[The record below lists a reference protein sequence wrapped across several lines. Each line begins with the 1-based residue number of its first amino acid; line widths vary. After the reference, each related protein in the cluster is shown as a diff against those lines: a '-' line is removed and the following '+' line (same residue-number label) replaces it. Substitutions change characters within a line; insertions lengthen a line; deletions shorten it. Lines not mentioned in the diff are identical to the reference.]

1 MPGPTYT
8 YDPTQLANDVVYRVR
23 NLIRDTGEDG
33 QWALAD
39 QEIQQFVDQWG
50 VAGDTDECR
59 AAVALVRMNIIR
71 LARLYDGSRSI
82 GDLSVSKSGNVAAAK
97 DWADALEQMC
107 QATNRIGLVSWG
119 DPDWADVRPLFDKG
133 MHDNSRAGWPNYRT
147 VANQEYTPG
156 T

>member
-23 NLIRDTGEDG
+23 NLIRDTGENN

-97 DWADALEQMC
+97 DWADAL
-107 QATNRIGLVSWG
+107 
-119 DPDWADVRPLFDKG
+119 
-133 MHDNSRAGWPNYRT
+133 
-147 VANQEYTPG
+147 
-156 T
+156 